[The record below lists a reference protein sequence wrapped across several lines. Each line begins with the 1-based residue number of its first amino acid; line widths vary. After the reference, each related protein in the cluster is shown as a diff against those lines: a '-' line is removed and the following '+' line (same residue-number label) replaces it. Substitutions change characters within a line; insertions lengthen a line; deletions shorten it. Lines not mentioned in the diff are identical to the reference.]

1 MQTLIHV
8 RFSPD
13 GNVTEIGAR
22 PQGIDAQAWFDH
34 LSRTAGSAF
43 QALSGGRGVFRVTP
57 EDLDGIKKAL
67 PK

>member
-13 GNVTEIGAR
+13 GTVTEIGAR
-22 PQGIDAQAWFDH
+22 PEGVLAQAWFDH
-34 LSRTAGSAF
+34 LSRTAGSGY
-43 QALSGGRGVFRVTP
+43 QALAGGRGIFRV
-57 EDLDGIKKAL
+57 EHEQLDGIKAAL

>member
-13 GNVTEIGAR
+13 GCVTEIGAR
-22 PQGIDAQAWFDH
+22 PQGIDAQGWFDY

-43 QALSGGRGVFRVTP
+43 QALAGGRGVFRLAA
-57 EDLDGIKKAL
+57 EELEGIKNASAK
-67 PK
+67 